1 MDQIIVEDLQ
11 IYAYHGVYQQEN
23 EKGQNFYVSV
33 VLDTDTRAAGMEDD
47 LGSIEPGK
55 HPGIVLLEGV
65 DMNAMKIG
73 GDTRARRLV

>member
-1 MDQIIVEDLQ
+1 MVEQMHLLGDVPLEEMLLW
-11 IYAYHGVYQQEN
+11 ATWNGACA
-23 EKGQNFYVSV
+23 
-33 VLDTDTRAAGMEDD
+33 LGMEDD